1 MALPP
6 LEYTM
11 KRLII
16 YSRGRLSAFGYAFQG
31 AYDLLR
37 NQAPSKI
44 HILAF
49 LGMMTVSWY
58 LQFPLWK
65 WVAVLLCSG
74 MVLAAEALN
83 TAVEYVVDLVSPDY
97 HVLAGKAKDVAAAAV
112 LFTAVFSGII
122 AILLIVDAIWW
133 HAPYQ

>member
-1 MALPP
+1 
-6 LEYTM
+6 M

-37 NQAPSKI
+37 NHAPSKI
-44 HILAF
+44 HMLAF
-49 LGMMTVSWY
+49 AGIMIVSWW
-58 LQFPLWK
+58 LEFPLWK

-112 LFTAVFSGII
+112 LFTAVFSGIV
-122 AILLIVDAIWW
+122 ALLLIADAIWW
-133 HAPYQ
+133 HEPYLRPQ